1 MAILV
6 TDARICKARSITR
19 DKGESHG
26 AKRLGNNIFTSKSKS
41 TNQIL
46 TEKKKRK
53 ICHCSGKLIY
63 VSIL

>member
-6 TDARICKARSITR
+6 TDTRICKARSITR

-46 TEKKKRK
+46 TERKKKK
-53 ICHCSGKLIY
+53 NLQ
-63 VSIL
+63 L